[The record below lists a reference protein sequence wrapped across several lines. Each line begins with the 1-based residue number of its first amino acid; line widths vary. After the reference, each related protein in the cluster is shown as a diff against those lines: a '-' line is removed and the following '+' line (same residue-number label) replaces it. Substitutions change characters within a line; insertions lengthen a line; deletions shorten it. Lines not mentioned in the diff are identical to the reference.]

1 MTYGQQPDPQS
12 SGQQPQ
18 VPPVPPAPGGPPAY
32 NAPGQTSPGAPSQGG
47 APSYGASSG
56 GQSYGGAS
64 APGYG
69 ASSAPGAPGYGG
81 GAPWAGG
88 AMPRPGTV
96 TAGSILAFI
105 GGGFMVVIGLIL
117 ALAGG
122 SGALDDMDMPGFGGG
137 LGGLFVGLGLVVLL
151 FGALVIFFGV
161 MAFKGKRWGAIA
173 LAVLAGLSLIGGIS
187 GIAQGDGSG
196 LVGVAWGI
204 TSAVLLLL
212 APSQAYYRSK
222 S

>member
-1 MTYGQQPDPQS
+1 MTYGQQPDPNA
-12 SGQQPQ
+12 QQPG
-18 VPPVPPAPGGPPAY
+18 VPPVPQAPNGPPAY
-32 NAPGQTSPGAPSQGG
+32 NAPGQSSPG
-47 APSYGASSG
+47 APSYGAASG
-56 GQSYGGAS
+56 GQSYGGAP

-69 ASSAPGAPGYGG
+69 APSTPGAPGYG

-105 GGGFMVVIGLIL
+105 GGGFMVIIGLVL

-122 SGALDDMDMPGFGGG
+122 SGALDDMDMPGFAGG

-222 S
+222 G